1 MVMKT
6 LFFLNIT
13 MIFIILTYSQC
24 FNAKGCILDDARA
37 KLYSKLVH
45 KGSALRFG
53 FAAAIFGESSEALF
67 WLQLPSA
74 LNHLMN
80 KLANKSPQRG
90 RSSASV
96 DLDEAS
102 MLNRITSK
110 GKSVR
115 RTGKKEAFVNLLLV

>member
-1 MVMKT
+1 MK
-6 LFFLNIT
+6 IV
-13 MIFIILTYSQC
+13 
-24 FNAKGCILDDARA
+24 R
-37 KLYSKLVH
+37 
-45 KGSALRFG
+45 KGSALRFA

-80 KLANKSPQRG
+80 KLVSKSPQRG
-90 RSSASV
+90 KSSASNV

-115 RTGKKEAFVNLLLV
+115 RTGKKEAFVNLLLVFFNLFIIITFLISNSVARLLT

>member
-1 MVMKT
+1 M
-6 LFFLNIT
+6 
-13 MIFIILTYSQC
+13 
-24 FNAKGCILDDARA
+24 
-37 KLYSKLVH
+37 
-45 KGSALRFG
+45 RFA

-74 LNHLMN
+74 LSHLMN

-90 RSSASV
+90 QSSTSNV

-110 GKSVR
+110 GKSMP
-115 RTGKKEAFVNLLLV
+115 RTGKKEALVNLFFVWFFILRKSQVSLLDFLKSKYVLQIKNHLLFLLVSFEAYRSFI

>member
-1 MVMKT
+1 M
-6 LFFLNIT
+6 
-13 MIFIILTYSQC
+13 MIFIILTNSQC

-45 KGSALRFG
+45 KGSALRFA

-80 KLANKSPQRG
+80 KLANKSHQRG
-90 RSSASV
+90 KSSASNV

-102 MLNRITSK
+102 MLNRISSK
-110 GKSVR
+110 GKSVP
-115 RTGKKEAFVNLLLV
+115 RTGKKKAFVDLLLICFFIYL